1 MEGRFGGLGAGGV
14 GVGVWV
20 LGVGFLGFFGV
31 GFEPV
36 VNGDGVVE
44 LGVFFALFVCGSVL
58 AGEDEVGV
66 WWGGVKEVVDSADH
80 FVFVGGG
87 EVAYWGVFEEVR
99 WEDCFVNGG
108 EGCVSSF

>member
-1 MEGRFGGLGAGGV
+1 MVERGFGGLGAGGV

-36 VNGDGVVE
+36 VDGDRVVE
-44 LGVFFALFVCGSVL
+44 LGVFFALFVCGAGL

-66 WWGGVKEVVDSADH
+66 GGGGVEEVVDSANH

-87 EVAYWGVFEEVR
+87 EIAYRGVFEEVGR
-99 WEDCFVNGG
+99 
-108 EGCVSSF
+108 